1 MILQTNYKALSV
13 ALVWNYTNVM
23 TNVEGTVLLLRG
35 LELKEQIAS
44 LELELKTTV
53 KPSITSY
60 DVEDI
65 SDAYQERLEYNW
77 WKSETLQAIADMKSE
92 LESINKQL

>member
-1 MILQTNYKALSV
+1 MLKVKELSV
-13 ALVWNYTNVM
+13 EQIAL
-23 TNVEGTVLLLRG
+23 LDRAI
-35 LELKEQIAS
+35 ELKEQIAS

-77 WKSETLQAIADMKSE
+77 WKSEILQAIDDMKSE

>member
-1 MILQTNYKALSV
+1 
-13 ALVWNYTNVM
+13 M
-23 TNVEGTVLLLRG
+23 TNVEGIVLLLRG

-44 LELELKTTV
+44 LELELETTV
-53 KPSITSY
+53 KPSITTY

-77 WKSETLQAIADMKSE
+77 WKAETLQAIADMKAE

>member
-1 MILQTNYKALSV
+1 
-13 ALVWNYTNVM
+13 M

>member
-35 LELKEQIAS
+35 LELKEQISS

>member
-1 MILQTNYKALSV
+1 MILLTNYKALSV